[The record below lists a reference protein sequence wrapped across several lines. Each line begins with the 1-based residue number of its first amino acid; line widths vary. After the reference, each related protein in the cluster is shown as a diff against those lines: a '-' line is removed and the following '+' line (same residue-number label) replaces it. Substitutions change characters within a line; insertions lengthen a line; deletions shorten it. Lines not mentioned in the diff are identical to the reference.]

1 MAAAATLDL
10 VRADLRVEAGRS
22 CAVVEAGGVQG
33 ARATP
38 AGGHGGD
45 RRRKGAGLAA
55 AGGDGRR
62 RGGVW
67 AAVVKAAATE
77 SATSGI
83 TGSASAIAGSGA
95 RCGRGGGWRRGCSG
109 GSKWRGC
116 WRGRRGCRRG
126 SGGGGAWRIVEA
138 GPAVWRPVQP
148 VEMRPAAWR
157 GGRCGL
163 WSVEA
168 GSVAWNRVRHVER
181 GGRLNSVEMLPTAG
195 GRRWRKPCRAF
206 GRFDDDDAVGA
217 VSLLEGVIMALSH
230 LPHKSPGENLAPVRT
245 SGGGVTRH
253 VLLGGVA
260 SGKFLYIDDY

>member
-1 MAAAATLDL
+1 M
-10 VRADLRVEAGRS
+10 V
-22 CAVVEAGGVQG
+22 
-33 ARATP
+33 ARA
-38 AGGHGGD
+38 A
-45 RRRKGAGLAA
+45 
-55 AGGDGRR
+55 
-62 RGGVW
+62 
-67 AAVVKAAATE
+67 E
-77 SATSGI
+77 MQ
-83 TGSASAIAGSGA
+83 AGSG
-95 RCGRGGGWRRGCSG
+95 SG
-109 GSKWRGC
+109 GAR
-116 WRGRRGCRRG
+116 
-126 SGGGGAWRIVEA
+126 RIVEA
-138 GPAVWRPVQP
+138 RTAVWRPVQP

-253 VLLGGVA
+253 VLLGASLRGSSFTSMTIDGLFGSKAFFPWCSARPKPLGSTSFCGGRHTLRLFLRIKSELLAVGVRRRLA
-260 SGKFLYIDDY
+260 TMTCCSLFQRVGAGHVKEVALWWLG

>member
-10 VRADLRVEAGRS
+10 ARADLRVEAGRS

-77 SATSGI
+77 PATSGI

-95 RCGRGGGWRRGCSG
+95 RYGRGGGWRRGCSG
-109 GSKWRGC
+109 GGRWRGC

-138 GPAVWRPVQP
+138 RPAVWRPVQP

-157 GGRCGL
+157 
-163 WSVEA
+163 
-168 GSVAWNRVRHVER
+168 
-181 GGRLNSVEMLPTAG
+181 G

-245 SGGGVTRH
+245 SGGGVTHH